1 MSQFIKKA
9 TIVMDKLKGDLCKF
23 IEDKFTEAVR
33 SVTNT
38 GVWKIDTVIGVSYQI
53 VADEGKIDIKVS
65 GMTNNSLIISS
76 DFVVLNKK
84 LTDFSI
90 PELIAIGNWTETHLE
105 NIKVEYLAK
114 RKKLERMET
123 IKSIVTFES

>member
-1 MSQFIKKA
+1 
-9 TIVMDKLKGDLCKF
+9 MDKLKGDLCKF